1 MPRIIIKSVADLK
14 KLNKK
19 LRTLKSTLPTLQKFA
34 LEKAADETVLTAI
47 HRDMETNNFS
57 KKIIDNTFVGPIEI
71 SEQGKNVKVHFISDY
86 VSDDGF
92 DVSNAREEGTRD
104 HDVFPLKPD
113 GWLTYIDPNTGK
125 RVFRKHTHPSGIER
139 LLIIET
145 NINSN
150 RQRFTEAYKKEISAQ
165 INQVVSV

>member
-1 MPRIIIKSVADLK
+1 MPKITIRTISDVK

-19 LRTLKSTLPTLQKFA
+19 LNSVIVALPTLRKFA
-34 LEKAADETVLTAI
+34 LEKAADEAVLTAI

-57 KKIIDNTFVGPIEI
+57 KKIIDKTFVGNTEI
-71 SEQGKNVKVHFISDY
+71 TNQGKKITVHFISDF
-86 VSDDGF
+86 VSDTGF

-104 HDVFPLKPD
+104 HDVFAKPG

-125 RVFRKHTHPSGIER
+125 RVFRKHTHPSGIQR
-139 LLIIET
+139 LLIIEN

-150 RQRFTEAYKKEISAQ
+150 KQKFQDSYAKEISTKLEH
-165 INQVVSV
+165 VLR

>member
-1 MPRIIIKSVADLK
+1 MPKIVIRTISDIK

-19 LRTLKSTLPTLQKFA
+19 LKSVIVTLPTIRKFA
-34 LEKAADETVLTAI
+34 LERAADEAVLTAI

-57 KKIIDNTFVGPIEI
+57 KKIIDSTFVG
-71 SEQGKNVKVHFISDY
+71 QVDVTDNGKKIIVHFISDY
-86 VSDDGF
+86 ISDDGF

-104 HDVFPLKPD
+104 HDVFPKKPG

-125 RVFRKHTHPSGIER
+125 RVFRKHTHPSGIKR
-139 LLIIET
+139 LLIIEN

-150 RQRFTEAYKKEISAQ
+150 KQKFIDSYAKEISSKLE
-165 INQVVSV
+165 QVLR

>member
-1 MPRIIIKSVADLK
+1 MVIRTISDVK

-19 LRTLKSTLPTLQKFA
+19 LKSITVILPTLRKFA
-34 LEKAADETVLTAI
+34 LERAADEAVLSAI

-57 KKIIDNTFVGPIEI
+57 KKIIDRTYVGETEI
-71 SEQGKNVKVHFISDY
+71 IDNGKKIIIHFMSDY
-86 VSDDGF
+86 VSDTDF

-104 HDVFPLKPD
+104 HDVFPKKPG

-125 RVFRKHTHPSGIER
+125 RVFRKHTHPSGIKR
-139 LLIIET
+139 LLIIEN

-150 RQRFTEAYKKEISAQ
+150 KQKFKDAYEKEITLQ
-165 INQVVSV
+165 LNQVLR